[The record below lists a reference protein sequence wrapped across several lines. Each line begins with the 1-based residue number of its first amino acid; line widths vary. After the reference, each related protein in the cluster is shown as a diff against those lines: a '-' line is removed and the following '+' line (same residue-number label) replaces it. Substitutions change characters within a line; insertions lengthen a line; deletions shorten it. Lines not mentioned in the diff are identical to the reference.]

1 LPRSIWKPIETG
13 GGSIMVR
20 ANNGPPFDYGE
31 LIVISRANMVGGAEQ
46 EVYLQLT
53 HEAAL
58 ELHFK
63 LGALLGAGRL

>member
-1 LPRSIWKPIETG
+1 
-13 GGSIMVR
+13 MVR